1 MNKILNRIFIT
12 IFSIV
17 VVAGLLIIDV
27 VPISAAELPT
37 IETAQIQRGDDT
49 LTVKKGDKVVFAK
62 DVVATVD
69 SIDKAGNVTFTAT
82 IGELKYCE
90 DLVTPISTQWL
101 YNADK
106 NVYYIK
112 DNLYSV
118 EVSGT
123 SVTVTYNNESY
134 SWNPELNIGK
144 SIQKHT
150 SYASLLNADTK
161 SYADPINEN
170 YIGNT
175 LYWQYGDNITRC
187 LRAIEGMLIEYY
199 TIDKMP
205 DSDIRIVTNATKSKG
220 YTYNRPEYA
229 YDATGKSIALTS
241 DSKSNGELLITLDSL
256 KDAVFPITIDPDSSF
271 DSTSADGS
279 VAYAAAYDSLGGTT
293 WANVYGSDGNY
304 ASSVNLLAAVYADS
318 EISNYYQS
326 LGRAALF
333 FNTSSL
339 GTSSVISAA
348 SVKLY
353 GQNKMYR
360 GDWVNTTS
368 INLYSFT
375 PDTANTLTEDD
386 YNYAQWGTTAYSSA
400 ITYNSFNTSGYNTF
414 NLNATGLAAIN
425 KTGYTNIG
433 IRTNWD
439 ATNTAPTWGR
449 TETGN
454 WYISMSSYTYEKGA
468 GYRPTLTVTYTS
480 APTVTN
486 STGASE
492 ITDTTAQLNGVLTN
506 TGGLSTTVKVY
517 YGDNDGGTTAGSWDS
532 NYDFGVKTT
541 TGALYHV
548 ISGLTADTT
557 YYYRFFST
565 NSLGDSW
572 ASSTSSFSTYP
583 EPAITIGAASV
594 IAKSTA
600 RLNAT
605 ITQDGNS
612 DCQVRWGYGTTTQSA
627 IEDYDTYTEYAGT
640 YRINDKPYLDLSS
653 LTGDTTYY
661 YRVEITNGVTTNLSG
676 ELSFETLNAIA
687 DIQGISAYS
696 KATSI
701 ILNWNMGDGASQ
713 TMIRVSTDT
722 YPTSISDGTLVY
734 LGNESSYQYT
744 GLTVGTTYYFSAWGE
759 SGGSYSSNAV
769 TTIATT
775 DAYELSDEV
784 IVVDL
789 SDIDSWTQKPDGSG
803 LTKLEPFYTMVTG
816 LSDSIGMPVNNV
828 WLMIGTLFSFIVA
841 LGVWVVTKTPL
852 TALVTAIACMLMCV
866 VVGIMPSWII
876 ILIAII
882 AVGALLL
889 PRFGMAQG

>member
-1 MNKILNRIFIT
+1 MNKILNRIFIA

-17 VVAGLLIIDV
+17 VVAGLLIMDV

-37 IETAQIQRGDDT
+37 IETTQIQRGDDT

-69 SIDKAGNVTFTAT
+69 SIDKDGNVTFTAT

-123 SVTVTYNNESY
+123 SVTVTYNKESY

-144 SIQKHT
+144 SIQKQT

-161 SYADPINEN
+161 SYTDPINEH

-205 DSDIRIVTNATKSKG
+205 DSDIRIVANATKSKG

-229 YDATGKSIALTS
+229 YDATGKSIALAS
-241 DSKSNGELLITLDSL
+241 DSKSSGELLITLDSL

-271 DSTSADGS
+271 NGTSAD
-279 VAYAAAYDSLGGTT
+279 
-293 WANVYGSDGNY
+293 
-304 ASSVNLLAAVYADS
+304 SSVRNHDASGYSATRTSLTGDYIEPLITIGQYYDILNWTGYYIWRGAVYFD
-318 EISNYYQS
+318 
-326 LGRAALF
+326 
-333 FNTSSL
+333 TSSL
-339 GTSSVISAA
+339 PDDCTVLSANIYLRALNLKASTSFNITVMQGTSSTYPHSP
-348 SVKLY
+348 L
-353 GQNKMYR
+353 
-360 GDWVNTTS
+360 TTS
-368 INLYSFT
+368 DYGLSYYTGNGGTLTTVGLLQNSY
-375 PDTANTLTEDD
+375 NTL
-386 YNYAQWGTTAYSSA
+386 S
-400 ITYNSFNTSGYNTF
+400 
-414 NLNATGLAAIN
+414 LNATGCGWIN
-425 KTGYTNIG
+425 KTGITKFMLVSSRDIAG
-433 IRTNWD
+433 
-439 ATNTAPTWGR
+439 NTPSGEEWVDFR
-449 TETGN
+449 
-454 WYISMSSYTYEKGA
+454 TYESGV
-468 GYRPTLTVTYTS
+468 GYRPYITITYS
-480 APTVTN
+480 VVPTITN

-492 ITDTTAQLNGVLTN
+492 ITDTTAQLNGVLTD

-517 YGDNDGGTTAGSWDS
+517 YGDNDGATTAGNWDS
-532 NYDFGVKTT
+532 NYDFGVKTA
-541 TGALYHV
+541 GALYHV
-548 ISGLTADTT
+548 ISSLTADTT

-583 EPAITIGAASV
+583 EPTITIVAASN

-605 ITQDGNS
+605 ITQDGNT

-640 YRINDKPYLDLSS
+640 YRINDNPYLDLSS
-653 LTGDTTYY
+653 LIGETTYY
-661 YRVEITNGVTTNLSG
+661 YRVEITNGVNTNLSG

-701 ILNWNMGDGASQ
+701 ILNWNIGDGASQ
-713 TMIRVSTDT
+713 TMIRASTST
-722 YPTSISDGTLVY
+722 YPSSTSDGTLVY

-789 SDIDSWTQKPDGSG
+789 SDIDSWTQEPDGSG

-828 WLMIGTLFSFIVA
+828 WLMTGTLFSFIVA

-852 TALVTAIACMLMCV
+852 AALVTAIACMLLCV

-882 AVGALLL
+882 SVGALLL